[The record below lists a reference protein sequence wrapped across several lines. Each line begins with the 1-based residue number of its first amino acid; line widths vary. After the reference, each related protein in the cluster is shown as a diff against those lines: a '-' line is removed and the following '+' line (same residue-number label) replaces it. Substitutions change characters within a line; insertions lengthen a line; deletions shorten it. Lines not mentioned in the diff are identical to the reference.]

1 LGGDIRV
8 LSVALQ
14 EAGIVASCGGTERTL
29 LANLATSKPF
39 SALLLLAQLRLN

>member
-14 EAGIVASCGGTERTL
+14 EARIVVSRGGTERTL
-29 LANLATSKPF
+29 LANLATIQPF
-39 SALLLLAQLRLN
+39 SALLSLAQLRLN